1 MSDPVQFVKNEI
13 LNFFGERRSDV
24 GHVLHLPAF
33 FHQRMTHWNPK
44 QKGSLDQA
52 IEELTSAGFIEVK
65 DEKISITEAGV
76 NKIYPE
82 VGNSV
87 RKDILEFFIDH
98 KANVGHVLNVQAF
111 YHQRMINWNPKQKNA
126 FDTTLSSLIEDGII
140 EYKNEKIS
148 LTSKGVNEIY

>member
-13 LNFFGERRSDV
+13 IGFFEERKSDV
-24 GHVLHLPAF
+24 GHVLHTPAF
-33 FHQRMTHWNPK
+33 LHQRMMHWNPK
-44 QKGSLDQA
+44 QKDSLDQA
-52 IEELTSAGFIEVK
+52 IEELTSEGVIEVK

-87 RKDILEFFIDH
+87 RNDILGFFIDS
-98 KANVGHVLNVQAF
+98 KADAGHVLNTQAF
-111 YHQRMINWNPKQKNA
+111 YHQRMTHWNPKQKNA
-126 FDTTLSSLIEDGII
+126 FDATLSKLIEDGII
-140 EYKNEKIS
+140 EYTNEKIS